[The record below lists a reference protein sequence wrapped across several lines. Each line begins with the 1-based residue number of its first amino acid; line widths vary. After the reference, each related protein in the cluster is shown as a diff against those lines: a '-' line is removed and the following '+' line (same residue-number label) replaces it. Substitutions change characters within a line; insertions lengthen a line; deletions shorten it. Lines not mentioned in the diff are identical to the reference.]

1 MSEHTL
7 RIRFQA
13 MFCVMFGVMGAGM
26 GAIFIQ
32 DAKKAKLASADV
44 FMVAGARAL
53 AVTTEYTSPGEARKE
68 EANHSLFL

>member
-44 FMVAGARAL
+44 FMVIDRETNPRNPPTRSAIEGR
-53 AVTTEYTSPGEARKE
+53 RKS
-68 EANHSLFL
+68 A